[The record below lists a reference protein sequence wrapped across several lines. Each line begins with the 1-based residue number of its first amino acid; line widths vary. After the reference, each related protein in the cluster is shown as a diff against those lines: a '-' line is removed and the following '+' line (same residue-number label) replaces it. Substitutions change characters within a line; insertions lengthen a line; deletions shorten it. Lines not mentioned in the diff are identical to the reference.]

1 MKLNSNFLKLLTA
14 VVVAVFLAVPYLRA
28 NARTSFKKAGRN
40 AAAVGK
46 ETR

>member
-46 ETR
+46 EAR